1 MLFRLTTKYLEL
13 LSDHQLPRN
22 LVDAHV
28 EWMRSKA
35 RFTKTDEAQYRK
47 AKTSEQQRIAEDLF
61 TRQRWCSWL
70 TPQGHDI
77 ISAKFVSTAH
87 DTFHAFMLS
96 DLDRN
101 GRTTPEMF
109 GESICAWASPLL
121 RAMS

>member
-1 MLFRLTTKYLEL
+1 MRTW
-13 LSDHQLPRN
+13 SGCDPRPALPRQ
-22 LVDAHV
+22 
-28 EWMRSKA
+28 MKRSTERPRRQSNRESLK
-35 RFTKTDEAQYRK
+35 
-47 AKTSEQQRIAEDLF
+47 ICNLF
-61 TRQRWCSWL
+61 TRQRGCSWL

-77 ISAKFVSTAH
+77 ISAKIVSTVH